1 MKTRTL
7 TAITLLA
14 GSLAA
19 ATVAGAVTIST
30 ISEVHSSDHYY
41 HEYVLVDGFTG
52 DWQAAQEEV
61 GSLLGDDW
69 FLATITSQAEQDFVV
84 ENLLRDREGEYWLGG
99 YQQEGGREPDGGW
112 AWVTGES
119 WDFTNWYLAGLAGGE
134 PNQWDGTQEQWLG
147 TWSKYGWQWNDEHGN
162 ANIRGFVAERMIS
175 NPEPGTMILLGSGLL
190 FLARKTRQRIGTA
203 GA

>member
-19 ATVAGAVTIST
+19 ATVAGAVTISP
-30 ISEVHSSDHYY
+30 VVQMHPSDHYY
-41 HEYVLVDGFTG
+41 HQYVLVDGFTG

-61 GSLLGDDW
+61 GKLEGGDW
-69 FLATITSQAEQDFVV
+69 FLATITSQAEQEFLVN
-84 ENLLRDREGEYWLGG
+84 NLLQRYEGEFWLGG

-119 WDFTNWYLAGLAGGE
+119 WEFTNWFEGE
-134 PNQWDGTQEQWLG
+134 PNQWTGAAEQWLG
-147 TWSKYGWQWNDEHGN
+147 TWSNYGWQWNDEHGN
-162 ANIRGFVAERMIS
+162 TNIRGFVAERMIQ

-190 FLARKTRQRIGTA
+190 LLARKARQRAVTA
-203 GA
+203 DG